1 MGKFGKLLGTI
12 LIGVLSWGYQI
23 VTGAP
28 SGTYYQF
35 GEDLERYVATPVG
48 IQLEVLPSHGSVENL
63 KLMALDPEKRFGI
76 VQQDVIEAVKRSSN
90 PTIRLR
96 GELVKL
102 LLPLYLE
109 EAHLIVRKGAP
120 FQKFEDLKGR
130 KFGIV
135 KNSGS
140 GLTTALLAKYVLG
153 ESVQEMVPV
162 PSFQQGL
169 QFLKEGKIDWI
180 LLVCGQ
186 PCAEV
191 EKLDPTQFKLLPFD
205 RNRPYLS
212 YQNVEI
218 KPASYPNLHLQQ
230 PVPTIGVRSLLI
242 IRDSSDPQVA
252 SDVRKL
258 AIQLYK
264 ARGTLQ
270 QKGHPK
276 WREVPFQLFPIPGWK
291 YYPPFKEGWE
301 IGKEVTSSSG
311 GEKCTP
317 EKLLMG
323 SCK

>member
-1 MGKFGKLLGTI
+1 MGKLGKLVG
-12 LIGVLSWGYQI
+12 LIVAGVLSWGYQI

-28 SGTYYQF
+28 SGTYYRF
-35 GEDLERYVATPVG
+35 GEDLKRYVASPVG
-48 IQLEVLPSHGSVENL
+48 VNLEVLPSHGSVENL

-76 VQQDVIEAVKRSSN
+76 VQQDVIEAVKRSTN

-109 EAHLIVRKGAP
+109 EVHLIVRKGAP

-130 KFGIV
+130 KFGII

-153 ESVQEMVPV
+153 NSVAEMVPV
-162 PSFQQGL
+162 PSLQQGL

-186 PCAEV
+186 PC
-191 EKLDPTQFKLLPFD
+191 EKVQNLDPAQFKLLPFD
-205 RNRPYLS
+205 GNRPYLS

-218 KPASYPNLHLQQ
+218 SPASYPNLHLQK
-230 PVPTIGVRSLLI
+230 PIPTIGVRSLLI
-242 IRDSSDPQVA
+242 IRDSSDTQVA

-264 ARGTLQ
+264 VRRLLQ

-276 WREVPFQLFPIPGWK
+276 WKEVRFQLFPIPGWR
-291 YYPPFKEGWE
+291 YYLPFKEGWE
-301 IGKEVTSSSG
+301 IGKEVSSTEG

-317 EKLLMG
+317 EKLLIG